1 MLKGTKSVSMNFNSM
16 INDRPVVYM
25 SAQIPESARSNSN
38 KTIQDL
44 DLYEANK
51 TECRQDMAEF
61 DTMLWELEDQSKEP
75 EQTEPTDG
83 TENVEVN
90 EETEVQA

>member
-25 SAQIPESARSNSN
+25 SAQIQEAGNASTSI
-38 KTIQDL
+38 TVQDR

-51 TECRQDMAEF
+51 TQCRKDIEAFNQLVYAAE
-61 DTMLWELEDQSKEP
+61 DERVTG
-75 EQTEPTDG
+75 G
-83 TENVEVN
+83 TAD
-90 EETEVQA
+90 ETEK